1 MSTWYRGLGFTV
13 KCIYRILEVGVG
25 IAQTLQMVNTLVI
38 VHVSWVQVF
47 VLAVIV
53 LATVSFGNSNA
64 A

>member
-1 MSTWYRGLGFTV
+1 MSTWYRGLGFAVT
-13 KCIYRILEVGVG
+13 CIYLILEVGVG

-47 VLAVIV
+47 VLAVMV
-53 LATVSFGNSNA
+53 LATVSFGSSNA